1 MNYTK
6 VSDINIGDLEI
17 EKTPYIEM
25 MIGNKEDAKYAGGFN
40 LFGRTFGDYE
50 QDILMELEYH

>member
-1 MNYTK
+1 
-6 VSDINIGDLEI
+6 
-17 EKTPYIEM
+17 M